1 MILPPDAYPV
11 WLDSAMRDVE
21 RIQALLT
28 PYPADTMTAY
38 PVSTRVN
45 SPAYDAPDLVKPL
58 PAPSH

>member
-28 PYPADTMTAY
+28 PYPADPMVAY
-38 PVSTRVN
+38 PVSTRAN
-45 SPAYDAPDLVKPL
+45 NPANDMPEGIRPVA
-58 PAPSH
+58 